1 MNFSSTI
8 QMMKQQLG
16 VLDNLDKLL
25 AHDAK
30 EKGAHGIAPD
40 RVEALRTYSATM
52 RTACE
57 ATQSLAV
64 FYNLGTGKTEPAA
77 PTAPATPEPK
87 PVDSDAP
94 KVSVS
99 TVGPKP
105 KAAKKPKQE
114 AAPKEESLLSEP
126 APTPEL
132 AGPELEPPGEDDL
145 GFLD

>member
-8 QMMKQQLG
+8 QMMKQQIG
-16 VLDNLDKLL
+16 VLDSLDKLL

-30 EKGAHGIAPD
+30 EKGAHGIAPE
-40 RVEALRTYSATM
+40 RIEALRTYSATM

-57 ATQSLAV
+57 AAQSLAV
-64 FYNLGTGKTEPAA
+64 YYNLGTAKTEPVA

-87 PVDSDAP
+87 QVDPDAP

-99 TVGPKP
+99 TVSPKP
-105 KAAKKPKQE
+105 KAAKKPKTE
-114 AAPKEESLLSEP
+114 TTPKEETLLSEP

-132 AGPELEPPGEDDL
+132 ASPAPTEDDL
-145 GFLD
+145 SFLD

>member
-30 EKGAHGIAPD
+30 EKGAHGIAPE
-40 RVEALRTYSATM
+40 RIEALRTYSATM

-57 ATQSLAV
+57 AAQSLAV

-77 PTAPATPEPK
+77 LTSPATPEPK
-87 PVDSDAP
+87 PADPDAP

-99 TVGPKP
+99 TVGTKP
-105 KAAKKPKQE
+105 KTAKKPKPE
-114 AAPKEESLLSEP
+114 SVPKEETLLNEP

-132 AGPELEPPGEDDL
+132 ASPAPTEDDL
-145 GFLD
+145 SFLD